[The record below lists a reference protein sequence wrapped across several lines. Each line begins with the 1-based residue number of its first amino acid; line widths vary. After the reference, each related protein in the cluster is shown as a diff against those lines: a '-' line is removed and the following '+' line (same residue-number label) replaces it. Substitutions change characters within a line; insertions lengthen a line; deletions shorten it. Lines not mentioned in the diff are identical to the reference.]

1 MKLLIAII
9 SRFGALFR
17 NPLTNWWHTS
27 EKLRN
32 EFLHKVWDATSGS
45 VNTLEAVERHAQEW
59 IKLEDN
65 RYKKRQKV
73 QKWREAIIQ
82 EKEERL
88 KKIEVDKF
96 NVQECKE
103 CESKIKKSQNKE
115 KIAEWKQLKAMKEEL
130 KNAQNLLETVHRMEE
145 NASRP
150 PRKKLGLNRPKSAKN
165 MLISREIETPEFQPQ
180 LIEEFQKRDT
190 AQVNAKLALI
200 SKSKSTPN
208 LKNILKP
215 KLEKDA
221 STLMNPTISST
232 QKHPEPIEKTD
243 FDYTDLELK
252 LMQIDQV
259 PKLGLPVWRTNSS
272 LGR

>member
-9 SRFGALFR
+9 SRCCALFR

-88 KKIEVDKF
+88 KKIEADKF

-103 CESKIKKSQNKE
+103 CESKIKKSR
-115 KIAEWKQLKAMKEEL
+115 AESPCKKTCMG
-130 KNAQNLLETVHRMEE
+130 LEFG
-145 NASRP
+145 N
-150 PRKKLGLNRPKSAKN
+150 G
-165 MLISREIETPEFQPQ
+165 
-180 LIEEFQKRDT
+180 
-190 AQVNAKLALI
+190 
-200 SKSKSTPN
+200 
-208 LKNILKP
+208 
-215 KLEKDA
+215 
-221 STLMNPTISST
+221 
-232 QKHPEPIEKTD
+232 
-243 FDYTDLELK
+243 
-252 LMQIDQV
+252 
-259 PKLGLPVWRTNSS
+259 
-272 LGR
+272 

>member
-1 MKLLIAII
+1 MG
-9 SRFGALFR
+9 FCPHDQTTLFR
-17 NPLTNWWHTS
+17 NPLTTWWHTS

-45 VNTLEAVERHAQEW
+45 VNTLESVERHAQEW
-59 IKLEDN
+59 IKLEDT

-73 QKWREAIIQ
+73 QKWREAQIK

-88 KKIEVDKF
+88 KKLEAEKF
-96 NVQECKE
+96 NVHDCKE
-103 CESKIKKSQNKE
+103 CESKIKKTQNKE

-130 KNAQNLLETVHRMEE
+130 KNAQNLVETVQRMEE
-145 NASRP
+145 NAKRRP
-150 PRKKLGLNRPKSAKN
+150 NANRKKLLNRPKSAKN
-165 MLISREIETPEFQPQ
+165 MLISRDIEQPEYQPK
-180 LIEEFQKRDT
+180 LIEEFQKRDSE
-190 AQVNAKLALI
+190 QVNAKLAQI

-208 LKNILKP
+208 LKNIIKP
-215 KLEKDA
+215 KLEKD
-221 STLMNPTISST
+221 STLMNPTFSSQ
-232 QKHPEPIEKTD
+232 QKHPEPIEKTE

-252 LMQIDQV
+252 LMQIDHV